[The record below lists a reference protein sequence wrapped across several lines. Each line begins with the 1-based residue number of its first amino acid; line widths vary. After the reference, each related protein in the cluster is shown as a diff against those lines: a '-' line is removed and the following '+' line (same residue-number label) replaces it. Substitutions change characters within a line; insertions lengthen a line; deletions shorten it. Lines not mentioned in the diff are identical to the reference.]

1 MNIATHGLASL
12 ALLRAA
18 WPRAPKQM
26 WIAAVVAGTIADVD
40 LLSAWTEPARYL
52 AWRGTYTHALLGSI
66 LLASLFAVVFPWL
79 AGADL
84 RNRFSRLAFF
94 FFALAAQCL
103 HLALDLCGSTGI
115 ALLWPFTR
123 RRFAADW
130 VADLDPWIIFV
141 LLAALLLPELLHL
154 VSSEI
159 GTRDTRPRGRV
170 GALLGFSILLFYVT
184 VRADFHGEVLALMQS
199 RTFRSEVAK
208 HVGAF
213 PEALS
218 PFTWQGLVETERGL
232 HRITVTEGL
241 GGPFDP
247 ESAETLYKPEPSVAL
262 DTAQKTATA
271 QAFLETA
278 RFPKATVETTPAGAR
293 VEIRDLA
300 YLASGN
306 TAHEVV
312 AVMQLDSANRVTSQ
326 EFAWANQRAEE

>member
-1 MNIATHGLASL
+1 MNIVTHGLASL

-26 WIAAVVAGTIADVD
+26 WVAAVVAGTIADVD
-40 LLSAWTEPARYL
+40 LLSAWTGPAKYL
-52 AWRGTYTHALLGSI
+52 AWRGTYTHALPASI
-66 LLASLFAVVFPWL
+66 LWAGLFAVVFPLL

-84 RNRFSRLAFF
+84 RNRFSLLAFF

-103 HLALDLCGSTGI
+103 HLALDLCGATGI

-130 VADLDPWIIFV
+130 VANLDPWIIFV
-141 LLAALLLPELLHL
+141 LLAALLLPELVHL

-184 VRADFHGEVLALMQS
+184 VRADFHGEVLGLMQS

-208 HVGAF
+208 RVGAF

-218 PFTWQGLVETERGL
+218 PFAWQGIVETERGL

-262 DTAQKTATA
+262 ESAQKTATA

-278 RFPKATVETTPAGAR
+278 RFPKATVETTPAGTR
-293 VEIRDLA
+293 VEIHDLA
-300 YLASGN
+300 YVASGN
-306 TAHEVV
+306 IAHEVV
-312 AVMQLDSANRVTSQ
+312 AVIQLDSANRVASQ
-326 EFAWANQRAEE
+326 EFAWANQLSRQ

>member
-1 MNIATHGLASL
+1 MNIVTQGLASL

-26 WIAAVVAGTIADVD
+26 WVAAVVAGTIADVD
-40 LLSAWTEPARYL
+40 LLSAWSDPAKYL
-52 AWRGTYTHALLGSI
+52 AWRGTYTHALPVAI
-66 LLASLFAVVFPWL
+66 LWAGFFAVVFPL
-79 AGADL
+79 FAGANL
-84 RNRFSRLAFF
+84 RNRFSLLAFF

-123 RRFAADW
+123 RRFAGDW

-141 LLAALLLPELLHL
+141 LVAALLLPELLHL

-159 GTRDTRPRGRV
+159 GTRSTRPRGRI
-170 GALLGFSILLFYVT
+170 GAILGFSILLFYVT
-184 VRADFHGEVLALMQS
+184 VRADFHAEVLTLMQS
-199 RTFRSEVAK
+199 RTFRSEIPRR
-208 HVGAF
+208 VGAF

-218 PFTWQGLVETERGL
+218 PFEWQGIVETERAL
-232 HRITVTEGL
+232 HRITVAEGL

-247 ESAETLYKPEPSVAL
+247 ESAETLYKPAPSVAL

-271 QAFLETA
+271 QAFLEIA
-278 RFPKATVETTPAGAR
+278 RFPKASVETTPAGTR

-300 YLASGN
+300 DAASGN

-312 AVMQLDSANRVTSQ
+312 AVIQLDSANRVTSE
-326 EFAWANQRAEE
+326 EFAWANQLSRE